1 MSLYL
6 YIVFGLIALFRVT
19 VLLISKNN
27 EKKLILTLRY
37 KEKPSNG
44 DRLQLWLHANSGS
57 GVVYVRY

>member
-27 EKKLILTLRY
+27 EKKLILLGGKEYGKLVSKLLAILHTLF
-37 KEKPSNG
+37 
-44 DRLQLWLHANSGS
+44 GS
-57 GVVYVRY
+57 VAKF